1 MYRPCEFSISS
12 LASKR
17 SASLQSSAACSDY
30 WNWNTSTTYSSPSTK
45 DMIARMSNERV
56 KTCVYHIVADILG
69 SHANFRAWTTINCP
83 GSVDDAVETAPVCAP
98 SAQFCERV
106 WLVRARN
113 GRDAGYWEY
122 LAVPCRP
129 SVRCASLNSS
139 AFFHILG
146 REYFRIVARSKR
158 GVETAATTNSTHSL
172 RGRVSVGVGCAPVSS
187 KVPDICKK
195 SLARLPCLFD
205 LPYMRC
211 NCQPSLLRGCLDRVD
226 SGGAR
231 DFAGN

>member
-1 MYRPCEFSISS
+1 MQSRLHQSVRR
-12 LASKR
+12 AR
-17 SASLQSSAACSDY
+17 SSANEFGWSGLETEGMRAIG
-30 WNWNTSTTYSSPSTK
+30 STLLYPVDQAFGAHLLILPPSSTY
-45 DMIARMSNERV
+45 
-56 KTCVYHIVADILG
+56 
-69 SHANFRAWTTINCP
+69 
-83 GSVDDAVETAPVCAP
+83 
-98 SAQFCERV
+98 
-106 WLVRARN
+106 
-113 GRDAGYWEY
+113 
-122 LAVPCRP
+122 
-129 SVRCASLNSS
+129 
-139 AFFHILG
+139 LG

-172 RGRVSVGVGCAPVSS
+172 RDRVSVGVGCAPVSS